1 MLPDPLQATAQ
12 QGNDP
17 GQRQGGSEWRDGWTG
32 VRGWNMCL
40 HRPSVCLHSGWG
52 LERCTALEFLPG
64 KMWYLLPPVG
74 GLRFPS
80 PELYSHMWSLSE
92 RASHLSFIS
101 CLLDTT
107 CCNFSRICGAE
118 RGKSPGFS
126 NAPYC
131 PRQPQTASKSKLG
144 HTVLDSSLCSA
155 VWSFGVMTSSF

>member
-1 MLPDPLQATAQ
+1 MARRVDRGKRVEHVSTQAFCLPPLRLGPRA
-12 QGNDP
+12 
-17 GQRQGGSEWRDGWTG
+17 
-32 VRGWNMCL
+32 L
-40 HRPSVCLHSGWG
+40 H
-52 LERCTALEFLPG
+52 ALEFLPG
-64 KMWYLLPPVG
+64 KMWYPLPPVG

-155 VWSFGVMTSSF
+155 VCGFGVRTSSF